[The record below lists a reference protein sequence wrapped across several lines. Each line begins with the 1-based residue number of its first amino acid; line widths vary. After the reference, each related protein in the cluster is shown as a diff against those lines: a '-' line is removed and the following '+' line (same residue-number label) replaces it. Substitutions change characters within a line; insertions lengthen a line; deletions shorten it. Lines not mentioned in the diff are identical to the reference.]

1 MNNYKLLSYH
11 ESGKLQLTDITID
24 SIDQLKRFQEIVG
37 GLIEIPYISEYLS
50 SRRIDI
56 IINEEGKLLDLPTTA
71 IVIDGNQAVDE
82 ICGNVIFASN
92 DDDGNTIGLTSGQMN
107 FIENLQKHPM
117 GLLIPVRNYRK
128 DGK

>member
-11 ESGKLQLTDITID
+11 ELGKLQLTDITID
-24 SIDQLKRFQEIVG
+24 STDQLKQFQEIVG

>member
-24 SIDQLKRFQEIVG
+24 STDQLKRFQEIVG

-56 IINEEGKLLDLPTTA
+56 IINEEGKLIDLPTTA

-92 DDDGNTIGLTSGQMN
+92 DDDGNTIGLTSGQMH